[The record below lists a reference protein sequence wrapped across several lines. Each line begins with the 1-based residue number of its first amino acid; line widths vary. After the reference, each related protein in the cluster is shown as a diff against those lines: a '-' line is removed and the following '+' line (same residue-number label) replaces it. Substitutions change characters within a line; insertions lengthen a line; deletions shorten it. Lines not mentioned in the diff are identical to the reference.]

1 MNLEPAVKL
10 SIIEEYRNAESDTG
24 SVEVQVA
31 LLTEKIK
38 QLTEHLKKHKKDH
51 ATRRGLR
58 IMVGKRRREVSGGTD
73 VGDVELIDDREPH
86 AAAPARG

>member
-1 MNLEPAVKL
+1 MNLEPATKQAL
-10 SIIEEYRNAESDTG
+10 TEQHRRSESDTG

-58 IMVGKRRREVSGGTD
+58 MMVGKRRRLLRYLGRQSG
-73 VGDVELIDDREPH
+73 ERYQALITSLGLRK
-86 AAAPARG
+86 